1 MAKPLVIIPLYFLC
15 VSAASGQE
23 APIPKDSKDSN
34 IILTCRPQKPLS
46 HTWICVDQFGRE
58 RMNLKKRN
66 EATPYIPI
74 LDRPFRKSFSLSF
87 QKILVLQRKNS

>member
-1 MAKPLVIIPLYFLC
+1 MAKLILVPLLILC

-23 APIPKDSKDSN
+23 APPQPTKDSKDSN

-58 RMNLKKRN
+58 RTNLLIKDKD
-66 EATPYIPI
+66 A
-74 LDRPFRKSFSLSF
+74 K
-87 QKILVLQRKNS
+87 